1 MLPGSTAAPNGGAGA
16 AGAGQQAPVRTTKV
30 LLLLNMV
37 APGCV
42 DNELEAEIRTECQS
56 KYGPVLR
63 VLIYEVRAAVRG
75 VGTSVAVPPDARVRI
90 FVSFAHQDSALKA
103 HADLNGRFFAQRQVR
118 ASFFS
123 ETKFANLELAP

>member
-16 AGAGQQAPVRTTKV
+16 AGAGQQALFRTTKV
-30 LLLLNMV
+30 LLLLNIV

-90 FVSFAHQDSALKA
+90 FVSLLMMKEE
-103 HADLNGRFFAQRQVR
+103 
-118 ASFFS
+118 SFGDVVLVTITSKLVPFV
-123 ETKFANLELAP
+123 